1 MIGRIVRSADFERVL
16 GTPSRARS
24 AHFAVHHVVARP
36 SLPKRRPPSVKAD
49 LSTGDASPHPQLV
62 DDLRESTDAAA
73 STAALSMVDAAAAV
87 TPSQP
92 SESAIASPDAG
103 RSRVGATPSTLQGDV
118 SPPAPTGAWLG
129 YVVPKRHAKRAVT
142 RGLLKRQI
150 RAVFG
155 DLPDLPPGLWVVR
168 LRMPF
173 DRKQFPSASS
183 DALRAAARAE
193 LLQLTRKL
201 ARAPAAAG

>member
-1 MIGRIVRSADFERVL
+1 MRSADFERVL

-24 AHFAVHHVVARP
+24 AHFAVHHLAASP
-36 SLPKRRPPSVKAD
+36 SLPKRRPSTGTAH
-49 LSTGDASPHPQLV
+49 LSTGDAPIHPQPV
-62 DDLRESTDAAA
+62 DEAVPANVAPTPADL
-73 STAALSMVDAAAAV
+73 
-87 TPSQP
+87 
-92 SESAIASPDAG
+92 
-103 RSRVGATPSTLQGDV
+103 
-118 SPPAPTGAWLG
+118 PPAAPDRAWLG

-142 RGLLKRQI
+142 RVLLKRQI

-155 DLPDLPPGLWVVR
+155 ELPDLPPGLWVVR

-183 DALRAAARAE
+183 DALRAVARAE

-201 ARAPAAAG
+201 ARPQAAAG

>member
-24 AHFAVHHVVARP
+24 AHFAVHHLAASP
-36 SLPKRRPPSVKAD
+36 SLPKRRPSTGTVD
-49 LSTGDASPHPQLV
+49 LSTGDAPIHPQPV
-62 DDLRESTDAAA
+62 DEPA
-73 STAALSMVDAAAAV
+73 SEHVV
-87 TPSQP
+87 PSP
-92 SESAIASPDAG
+92 LEVAP
-103 RSRVGATPSTLQGDV
+103 ATPDR
-118 SPPAPTGAWLG
+118 AWLG

-142 RGLLKRQI
+142 RALLKRQI

-155 DLPDLPPGLWVVR
+155 ELPDLPPGLWVVR

-183 DALRAAARAE
+183 DALRAAARTE
-193 LLQLTRKL
+193 LRQLTRKL
-201 ARAPAAAG
+201 VRPAAPAVG

>member
-1 MIGRIVRSADFERVL
+1 MIGRVVRSADFERVL

-24 AHFAVHHVVARP
+24 PHFAVHHLADSP
-36 SLPKRRPPSVKAD
+36 SLPKRRPAKGSAD
-49 LSTGDASPHPQLV
+49 LSTGDAPIHPQAV
-62 DDLRESTDAAA
+62 DESQVATVAPLSAA
-73 STAALSMVDAAAAV
+73 SAPAA
-87 TPSQP
+87 
-92 SESAIASPDAG
+92 PD
-103 RSRVGATPSTLQGDV
+103 R
-118 SPPAPTGAWLG
+118 AWLG

-142 RGLLKRQI
+142 RTLLKRQI

-155 DLPDLPPGLWVVR
+155 DLPELPPGLWVVR

-183 DALRAAARAE
+183 DALRAVARAE

-201 ARAPAAAG
+201 ARPPASAAAG

>member
-1 MIGRIVRSADFERVL
+1 VIGRIVRSADFERVL

-24 AHFAVHHVVARP
+24 AHFAVHHLAASP
-36 SLPKRRPPSVKAD
+36 SLPKRRPAKGPVD
-49 LSTGDASPHPQLV
+49 LSTGDAPIHPQAV
-62 DDLRESTDAAA
+62 DESCDAPDAAA
-73 STAALSMVDAAAAV
+73 SSAALSIPDDASHRGAALTV
-87 TPSQP
+87 ET
-92 SESAIASPDAG
+92 SPE
-103 RSRVGATPSTLQGDV
+103 V
-118 SPPAPTGAWLG
+118 PAAPQGAWLG

-142 RGLLKRQI
+142 RVLLKRQI
-150 RAVFG
+150 RAVFD
-155 DLPDLPPGLWVVR
+155 DLGELPPGLWVVR

-201 ARAPAAAG
+201 ARPPAGG